1 MISLIEQIRTGSI
14 WNFPGGVHPAE
25 NKKQSNTT
33 DIVHARL
40 PEEIVLPV
48 KQHIGKP
55 GNLLVAVGDAVLKG
69 QQLTA
74 LETGFTLPVHA
85 PTSGVITAIEPRTT
99 AHPSGLSDVCV
110 VIKPDGLDSWVTK
123 HPVEDFSTK
132 TSDELLDVIRQ
143 AGISGMGGAGFP
155 TAKKLQS
162 GLGRTDI
169 LIVNAAECE
178 PYITSDDKLLQ
189 EHAEEVL
196 KGIEVVEHIL
206 QPKLTVIGIEDN
218 KPDAIKALEIA
229 AKDKDIVIRVIPT
242 KYPSGGEKQLIK
254 ILTNK
259 EVPAGGIPAD
269 IGVLVQNVGS
279 LYSIKRA
286 VIDGEPVVN
295 RVVTLT
301 GKTFKQPRNVWAL
314 LGTPVH
320 ELLEE
325 FGYKADKKLPRLI
338 LGGPMMGFTLPH
350 ANVPITKT
358 SNCILAPT
366 RREISPSTYEMECI
380 RCSACAEA
388 CPASLLPQQLQ
399 WHAKANELD
408 KCEELNI
415 KDCIECGACAFVC
428 PSEIPLVQYYRQ
440 AKAEIKTRKDEA
452 TAAERAKIR
461 FEEKN
466 ARMERDK
473 AERENRF
480 KKAADNR
487 RKDMKSADGDDAIA
501 AAIARVKA
509 QKTAADQTPNAEPA
523 VKPAVAA
530 AIAKAKAKQAAAQ
543 KANDA
548 GPDNSE
554 MSKLREERKRQAR
567 ERKAQ
572 QAATD
577 NPAENSGDTKKDA
590 VAAAIARAKAKK
602 AQQAESASEASAE
615 SSGDAKKDA
624 VAAAIARA
632 KAKKAQQAEST
643 SDAPT
648 ESTGDAKK
656 DAVAAAIARAKAK
669 KAQQAE
675 SATQTESEAPAESTG
690 DAKKDAVAAAIARAK
705 AKKAQQAES
714 AAQTESEAPVKSSG
728 DAKKDAVAAA
738 IARAK
743 AKKAQQAESA
753 TQTASEAPA
762 KSSGDA
768 KKDAV
773 AAAIARAKA
782 KKAQQ
787 AESATQT
794 ESEAPAES
802 TGDAK
807 KDAVAAAIARAKAK
821 KAQQAESA
829 TQTESEAPAEST
841 GDAKKDAVAA
851 AIARAKAKKAQQAE
865 SATLTESEAPV
876 KSSGDAKK
884 DAVAAAI
891 ARAKAKKAQQAK
903 QDQTAETP
911 EPVIEVEAEIQSEPV
926 DPKKAAVAAAI
937 ARAKAKKAQQAKQ
950 VEAEATAPEAVV
962 EIEVEAEIRSEPVD
976 PKKAAVAAAIAR
988 AKARKAQQEQD
999 KKNNEEK
1006 E

>member
-99 AHPSGLSDVCV
+99 AHPSGLSEMCV
-110 VIKPDGLDSWVTK
+110 VIKPDGLDTWIEK
-123 HPVEDFSTK
+123 NPVADFSTK

-602 AQQAESASEASAE
+602 AQQAESA
-615 SSGDAKKDA
+615 
-624 VAAAIARA
+624 
-632 KAKKAQQAEST
+632 
-643 SDAPT
+643 
-648 ESTGDAKK
+648 
-656 DAVAAAIARAKAK
+656 
-669 KAQQAE
+669 
-675 SATQTESEAPAESTG
+675 
-690 DAKKDAVAAAIARAK
+690 
-705 AKKAQQAES
+705 
-714 AAQTESEAPVKSSG
+714 AQTE
-728 DAKKDAVAAA
+728 
-738 IARAK
+738 
-743 AKKAQQAESA
+743 
-753 TQTASEAPA
+753 SEAPA

-794 ESEAPAES
+794 ESEAPVKS
-802 TGDAK
+802 
-807 KDAVAAAIARAKAK
+807 
-821 KAQQAESA
+821 S
-829 TQTESEAPAEST
+829 

-876 KSSGDAKK
+876 ESSGDAKK

-891 ARAKAKKAQQAK
+891 ARAKARKAQQAK
-903 QDQTAETP
+903 QVEAKATDP
-911 EPVIEVEAEIQSEPV
+911 EPVVETEVEAEIQSEPV

-988 AKARKAQQEQD
+988 AKAKKTQQAKQSETEETLKPVTDIKTETQQEPVDPKKAAVAAAIARAKARKAQQEQD
-999 KKNNEEK
+999 KKNDEEK

>member
-55 GNLLVAVGDAVLKG
+55 GNLLVAAGDTVLKG

-74 LETGFTLPVHA
+74 LDTGFTLPVHA

-99 AHPSGLSDVCV
+99 AHPSGLSEMCV
-110 VIKPDGLDSWVTK
+110 VIKPDGLDTWIEK

-269 IGVLVQNVGS
+269 IGVLVLNVGS

-366 RREISPSTYEMECI
+366 RREIAPSTYEMECI

-452 TAAERAKIR
+452 AAAERARIR

-509 QKTAADQTPNAEPA
+509 QKAAADQAPNEEPT

-543 KANDA
+543 KADGA
-548 GPDNSE
+548 EPDNSE

-572 QAATD
+572 QAAAD
-577 NPAENSGDTKKDA
+577 APDESSGDGKKDT

-602 AQQAESASEASAE
+602 AQQAESAS
-615 SSGDAKKDA
+615 D
-624 VAAAIARA
+624 
-632 KAKKAQQAEST
+632 
-643 SDAPT
+643 
-648 ESTGDAKK
+648 
-656 DAVAAAIARAKAK
+656 
-669 KAQQAE
+669 
-675 SATQTESEAPAESTG
+675 APAESTG

-714 AAQTESEAPVKSSG
+714 AADAPVESSG

-753 TQTASEAPA
+753 VDAPA
-762 KSSGDA
+762 ESSGDA

-782 KKAQQ
+782 RKAQQ
-787 AESATQT
+787 AESA
-794 ESEAPAES
+794 SDAPAES

-807 KDAVAAAIARAKAK
+807 KDAVAATIARAKAK
-821 KAQQAESA
+821 KAQQAEA
-829 TQTESEAPAEST
+829 VTQTESET
-841 GDAKKDAVAA
+841 
-851 AIARAKAKKAQQAE
+851 
-865 SATLTESEAPV
+865 PV
-876 KSSGDAKK
+876 ESSGDAKK

-903 QDQTAETP
+903 QAETIETPKPVLEVVAETQP
-911 EPVIEVEAEIQSEPV
+911 EAV

-950 VEAEATAPEAVV
+950 VEAQEVAPEPVAEPLV
-962 EIEVEAEIRSEPVD
+962 EKETVVEAEAQSEPVD
-976 PKKAAVAAAIAR
+976 PKKAAIAAAIAR

>member
-110 VIKPDGLDSWVTK
+110 VIKPDGLDAWVAK

-189 EHAEEVL
+189 EHADEVL

-509 QKTAADQTPNAEPA
+509 QKATADQDTSAEPT

-530 AIAKAKAKQAAAQ
+530 AIARAKAKQAAAQ
-543 KANDA
+543 KESNSE
-548 GPDNSE
+548 PDNSE

-577 NPAENSGDTKKDA
+577 NPTESSGDGKKDAVA

-602 AQQAESASEASAE
+602 AQQTETASEAPVE
-615 SSGDAKKDA
+615 KSGDAKKDA

-632 KAKKAQQAEST
+632 KAKKAQQ
-643 SDAPT
+643 T
-648 ESTGDAKK
+648 ESA
-656 DAVAAAIARAKAK
+656 
-669 KAQQAE
+669 
-675 SATQTESEAPAESTG
+675 
-690 DAKKDAVAAAIARAK
+690 
-705 AKKAQQAES
+705 
-714 AAQTESEAPVKSSG
+714 SEAPVEKSG

-743 AKKAQQAESA
+743 AKKAQQTES
-753 TQTASEAPA
+753 ASEAPVE
-762 KSSGDA
+762 KS
-768 KKDAV
+768 
-773 AAAIARAKA
+773 
-782 KKAQQ
+782 
-787 AESATQT
+787 
-794 ESEAPAES
+794 
-802 TGDAK
+802 
-807 KDAVAAAIARAKAK
+807 
-821 KAQQAESA
+821 
-829 TQTESEAPAEST
+829 

-876 KSSGDAKK
+876 ESTGDAKKDAVAVAIARAKAKKAQQAESATQTENEAPAENSGDARKDAVAAAIARAKAKKAQQTESASEAPVEKSGDAKK

-903 QDQTAETP
+903 QVEAEAIAP
-911 EPVIEVEAEIQSEPV
+911 EIEVEAEIQSEPV

-937 ARAKAKKAQQAKQ
+937 ARAKARKAQQAKQ
-950 VEAEATAPEAVV
+950 DESEETPEPVVELEAETQQ
-962 EIEVEAEIRSEPVD
+962 EPVD

>member
-55 GNLLVAVGDAVLKG
+55 GNLLVTVGDAVLKG

-110 VIKPDGLDSWVTK
+110 VIKPDGLDAWIEK
-123 HPVEDFSTK
+123 NPVEDFSTK

-189 EHAEEVL
+189 EHADEVL

-229 AKDKDIVIRVIPT
+229 ARDKDIVIRVIPT

-452 TAAERAKIR
+452 AAAERAKIR

-509 QKTAADQTPNAEPA
+509 QKATADQAPNAEPA

-543 KANDA
+543 KADSA
-548 GPDNSE
+548 EPDNSE

-577 NPAENSGDTKKDA
+577 APAEK
-590 VAAAIARAKAKK
+590 
-602 AQQAESASEASAE
+602 
-615 SSGDAKKDA
+615 SGDAKKDA

-632 KAKKAQQAEST
+632 KAKKALQVES
-643 SDAPT
+643 S
-648 ESTGDAKK
+648 
-656 DAVAAAIARAKAK
+656 
-669 KAQQAE
+669 
-675 SATQTESEAPAESTG
+675 TQTESEAPVAST
-690 DAKKDAVAAAIARAK
+690 
-705 AKKAQQAES
+705 
-714 AAQTESEAPVKSSG
+714 
-728 DAKKDAVAAA
+728 
-738 IARAK
+738 
-743 AKKAQQAESA
+743 
-753 TQTASEAPA
+753 
-762 KSSGDA
+762 GDA

-829 TQTESEAPAEST
+829 TQTASEAPAEST

-891 ARAKAKKAQQAK
+891 ARA
-903 QDQTAETP
+903 
-911 EPVIEVEAEIQSEPV
+911 
-926 DPKKAAVAAAI
+926 
-937 ARAKAKKAQQAKQ
+937 
-950 VEAEATAPEAVV
+950 
-962 EIEVEAEIRSEPVD
+962 
-976 PKKAAVAAAIAR
+976 
-988 AKARKAQQEQD
+988 
-999 KKNNEEK
+999 
-1006 E
+1006 

>member
-14 WNFPGGVHPAE
+14 WTFPGGVHPAE

-55 GNLLVAVGDAVLKG
+55 GNLLVAAGDTVLKG

-74 LETGFTLPVHA
+74 LDTGFTLPVHA

-99 AHPSGLSDVCV
+99 AHPSGLSELSV
-110 VIKPDGLDSWVTK
+110 VIKPDGLDTWIERN
-123 HPVEDFSTK
+123 PVEDFSTK

-196 KGIEVVEHIL
+196 KGIEIVEHIL

-218 KPDAIKALEIA
+218 KPAAIKALEVA

-286 VIDGEPVVN
+286 VIDGEPVFN

-350 ANVPITKT
+350 ANVPVTKT

-366 RREISPSTYEMECI
+366 RREIAPSTYEMECI

-452 TAAERAKIR
+452 AAAERAKIR

-487 RKDMKSADGDDAIA
+487 RKDMKTSGGDDAIA

-509 QKTAADQTPNAEPA
+509 QKAAADQAPNEEPA

-543 KANDA
+543 KAEGA
-548 GPDNSE
+548 EPDNSE

-572 QAATD
+572 QAAADT
-577 NPAENSGDTKKDA
+577 PAESSGDGKKDA

-602 AQQAESASEASAE
+602 AQQAESASEAPAESSGDAKKDAVAAAIARAKAKKAQQAESTSDTPVEGSGDAKKDAVAAAIARAKAKKAQQAEAASEASAE

-632 KAKKAQQAEST
+632 KAKKAQQAASA
-643 SDAPT
+643 SDAP
-648 ESTGDAKK
+648 
-656 DAVAAAIARAKAK
+656 
-669 KAQQAE
+669 AE
-675 SATQTESEAPAESTG
+675 
-690 DAKKDAVAAAIARAK
+690 
-705 AKKAQQAES
+705 
-714 AAQTESEAPVKSSG
+714 
-728 DAKKDAVAAA
+728 
-738 IARAK
+738 
-743 AKKAQQAESA
+743 
-753 TQTASEAPA
+753 
-762 KSSGDA
+762 
-768 KKDAV
+768 
-773 AAAIARAKA
+773 
-782 KKAQQ
+782 
-787 AESATQT
+787 
-794 ESEAPAES
+794 
-802 TGDAK
+802 
-807 KDAVAAAIARAKAK
+807 
-821 KAQQAESA
+821 
-829 TQTESEAPAEST
+829 
-841 GDAKKDAVAA
+841 
-851 AIARAKAKKAQQAE
+851 
-865 SATLTESEAPV
+865 
-876 KSSGDAKK
+876 SSGDAKK

-903 QDQTAETP
+903 QAETSEPVVEVETETKSEQVDPKKAAVAAAIARAKAKKAQQATQETTEAP
-911 EPVIEVEAEIQSEPV
+911 EPAVETEAGSSGDAKKDAVAAAIARAKAKKAQQAKQAETSEPVVEVETDTQSEQV

-950 VEAEATAPEAVV
+950 DETVETPEPVLEVAAETQSEA
-962 EIEVEAEIRSEPVD
+962 VD

>member
-14 WNFPGGVHPAE
+14 WTFPGGVHPAE

-55 GNLLVAVGDAVLKG
+55 GNLLVAAGDTVLKG

-74 LETGFTLPVHA
+74 LDTGFTLPVHA

-99 AHPSGLSDVCV
+99 AHPSGLSELSV
-110 VIKPDGLDSWVTK
+110 VIKPDGLDAWIERN
-123 HPVEDFSTK
+123 PVEDFSTK

-196 KGIEVVEHIL
+196 KGIEIVEHIL

-218 KPDAIKALEIA
+218 KPAAIKALEVA

-366 RREISPSTYEMECI
+366 RREIAPSTYEMECI

-452 TAAERAKIR
+452 AAAERAKIR

-487 RKDMKSADGDDAIA
+487 RKDMKTSGGDDAIA

-509 QKTAADQTPNAEPA
+509 QKAAAEQAPNEEPA

-530 AIAKAKAKQAAAQ
+530 AIAKAKAKQAAAL
-543 KANDA
+543 KENGAE
-548 GPDNSE
+548 PDNSE

-572 QAATD
+572 QASAETQAD
-577 NPAENSGDTKKDA
+577 NSGEGKKDAVAAAIARAKAKKAQQAESASDAPAESSGDAKKDAVAAAIARAKAKKAQQAESASEAPVESSGDAKKDAVAAAIARAKAKKAQQAESASEAPVESSGDAKKDA

-632 KAKKAQQAEST
+632 KAKKAQQAE
-643 SDAPT
+643 
-648 ESTGDAKK
+648 
-656 DAVAAAIARAKAK
+656 AA
-669 KAQQAE
+669 
-675 SATQTESEAPAESTG
+675 
-690 DAKKDAVAAAIARAK
+690 
-705 AKKAQQAES
+705 
-714 AAQTESEAPVKSSG
+714 SEAPVESSG

-753 TQTASEAPA
+753 A
-762 KSSGDA
+762 
-768 KKDAV
+768 
-773 AAAIARAKA
+773 
-782 KKAQQ
+782 
-787 AESATQT
+787 
-794 ESEAPAES
+794 
-802 TGDAK
+802 
-807 KDAVAAAIARAKAK
+807 
-821 KAQQAESA
+821 
-829 TQTESEAPAEST
+829 
-841 GDAKKDAVAA
+841 
-851 AIARAKAKKAQQAE
+851 
-865 SATLTESEAPV
+865 EAPV
-876 KSSGDAKK
+876 ESSGDAKK

-903 QDQTAETP
+903 QAETEEMP
-911 EPVIEVEAEIQSEPV
+911 EPVIEVEAETQQESVDPKKAAVAAAIARAKAKKAQQATQAETVETPEPVLEVEAETQPEAV

-950 VEAEATAPEAVV
+950 VEAQEIAPACN
-962 EIEVEAEIRSEPVD
+962 
-976 PKKAAVAAAIAR
+976 
-988 AKARKAQQEQD
+988 RKRD
-999 KKNNEEK
+999 
-1006 E
+1006 

>member
-110 VIKPDGLDSWVTK
+110 VIKPDGLDTWIEK
-123 HPVEDFSTK
+123 KPVEDFSTK

-189 EHAEEVL
+189 EHADEVL

-229 AKDKDIVIRVIPT
+229 ARDKDIVIRVIPT

-632 KAKKAQQAEST
+632 KAKKAQQAESA
-643 SDAPT
+643 SEAPVEKSGDAKKDAVAAAIASAKAKKAQQA
-648 ESTGDAKK
+648 ESASEASAESSSDAKK

-714 AAQTESEAPVKSSG
+714 AAQTESEAPAESSG

-743 AKKAQQAESA
+743 AKKAQQTESA
-753 TQTASEAPA
+753 AQTESKAPA
-762 KSSGDA
+762 KSS
-768 KKDAV
+768 
-773 AAAIARAKA
+773 
-782 KKAQQ
+782 
-787 AESATQT
+787 
-794 ESEAPAES
+794 
-802 TGDAK
+802 
-807 KDAVAAAIARAKAK
+807 
-821 KAQQAESA
+821 
-829 TQTESEAPAEST
+829 

-876 KSSGDAKK
+876 ESSGDTKK

-891 ARAKAKKAQQAK
+891 ARAKAKKAQ

-950 VEAEATAPEAVV
+950 VEAEATAPETVV

>member
-14 WNFPGGVHPAE
+14 WSFPGGVHPAE

-55 GNLLVAVGDAVLKG
+55 GNLLVAAGDTVLKG

-74 LETGFTLPVHA
+74 LDTGFTLPVHA

-99 AHPSGLSDVCV
+99 AHPSGLSELSV
-110 VIKPDGLDSWVTK
+110 VIKPDGLDAWIERN
-123 HPVEDFSTK
+123 PVEDFSTK

-162 GLGRTDI
+162 GLGRTDV
-169 LIVNAAECE
+169 LIINAAECE

-196 KGIEVVEHIL
+196 KGIEIVEHIL

-218 KPDAIKALEIA
+218 KPAAIKALEVA

-366 RREISPSTYEMECI
+366 RREIAPSTYEMECI

-452 TAAERAKIR
+452 AAAERAKIR

-487 RKDMKSADGDDAIA
+487 RKDMKTSGGDDAIA

-509 QKTAADQTPNAEPA
+509 QKAAADQAPNEEPA

-543 KANDA
+543 KAEGA
-548 GPDNSE
+548 EPDNSE

-572 QAATD
+572 QAAADT
-577 NPAENSGDTKKDA
+577 PAESSGDGKKDA

-602 AQQAESASEASAE
+602 VQQAESATEAPAE
-615 SSGDAKKDA
+615 RSGDAKKDA

-632 KAKKAQQAEST
+632 KAKKAQQAESA
-643 SDAPT
+643 SD
-648 ESTGDAKK
+648 
-656 DAVAAAIARAKAK
+656 
-669 KAQQAE
+669 
-675 SATQTESEAPAESTG
+675 APAESTG

-714 AAQTESEAPVKSSG
+714 ASEAPVESSG

-753 TQTASEAPA
+753 A
-762 KSSGDA
+762 
-768 KKDAV
+768 
-773 AAAIARAKA
+773 
-782 KKAQQ
+782 
-787 AESATQT
+787 
-794 ESEAPAES
+794 EAPAE
-802 TGDAK
+802 K
-807 KDAVAAAIARAKAK
+807 
-821 KAQQAESA
+821 
-829 TQTESEAPAEST
+829 
-841 GDAKKDAVAA
+841 
-851 AIARAKAKKAQQAE
+851 
-865 SATLTESEAPV
+865 
-876 KSSGDAKK
+876 SGDAKK

-903 QDQTAETP
+903 QDETAENP
-911 EPVIEVEAEIQSEPV
+911 KPVVEVEAETQQESV

-950 VEAEATAPEAVV
+950 DETAETPEPVVEVEAETQSEPVDPKKAAVAAAIARAKARKAQQAKQEESAETSESVV
-962 EIEVEAEIRSEPVD
+962 EPLVEVEAEIQSEPVD

>member
-55 GNLLVAVGDAVLKG
+55 GNLLVAVGDTVLKG

-110 VIKPDGLDSWVTK
+110 VIKPDGLDAWVAK

-218 KPDAIKALEIA
+218 KPAAIKALEIA

-452 TAAERAKIR
+452 AAAERAKIR

-509 QKTAADQTPNAEPA
+509 QKAAAVQAPSEEPT

-530 AIAKAKAKQAAAQ
+530 AIARAKAKQAAAQ
-543 KANDA
+543 KADGA
-548 GPDNSE
+548 EPDNSE

-572 QAATD
+572 QAAADT
-577 NPAENSGDTKKDA
+577 PAESSGDAKKDA

-602 AQQAESASEASAE
+602 AQQSESTSDATAE

-643 SDAPT
+643 S
-648 ESTGDAKK
+648 
-656 DAVAAAIARAKAK
+656 
-669 KAQQAE
+669 
-675 SATQTESEAPAESTG
+675 EAPAE
-690 DAKKDAVAAAIARAK
+690 
-705 AKKAQQAES
+705 
-714 AAQTESEAPVKSSG
+714 SSG

-743 AKKAQQAESA
+743 ARKAQQAESA
-753 TQTASEAPA
+753 S
-762 KSSGDA
+762 D
-768 KKDAV
+768 
-773 AAAIARAKA
+773 
-782 KKAQQ
+782 
-787 AESATQT
+787 
-794 ESEAPAES
+794 APAE
-802 TGDAK
+802 
-807 KDAVAAAIARAKAK
+807 
-821 KAQQAESA
+821 
-829 TQTESEAPAEST
+829 
-841 GDAKKDAVAA
+841 
-851 AIARAKAKKAQQAE
+851 
-865 SATLTESEAPV
+865 
-876 KSSGDAKK
+876 SSGDAKK

-903 QDQTAETP
+903 QTETAETP
-911 EPVIEVEAEIQSEPV
+911 EPVLEVVAEIQPEAV

-950 VEAEATAPEAVV
+950 DEAVEAPEPLL
-962 EIEVEAEIRSEPVD
+962 EVEAETQPESVDPKKAAVAAAIARAKAKKAQQTKQAEAEEIAPEPLVEKEAEVENETRSEPVD

-988 AKARKAQQEQD
+988 AKARKAQQD

>member
-14 WNFPGGVHPAE
+14 WTFPGGVHPAE

-55 GNLLVAVGDAVLKG
+55 GNLLVTVGDTVLKG

-74 LETGFTLPVHA
+74 LDTGFTLPVHA

-99 AHPSGLSDVCV
+99 AHPSGLSELSV
-110 VIKPDGLDSWVTK
+110 VIKPDGLDAWIERT
-123 HPVEDFSTK
+123 PVEEFSTK

-196 KGIEVVEHIL
+196 KGIEIVEHIL

-218 KPDAIKALEIA
+218 KPAAIKALEVA

-366 RREISPSTYEMECI
+366 RREIAPSTYEMECI

-452 TAAERAKIR
+452 AAAERAKIR

-487 RKDMKSADGDDAIA
+487 RKDMKTSGGDDAIA

-509 QKTAADQTPNAEPA
+509 QKAAADQAPNEEPA

-543 KANDA
+543 KAEGA
-548 GPDNSE
+548 EPDNSE

-572 QAATD
+572 QAAADT
-577 NPAENSGDTKKDA
+577 PAESSGDGKKDA

-602 AQQAESASEASAE
+602 VQQAESATEAPAE
-615 SSGDAKKDA
+615 RSGDAKKDA

-632 KAKKAQQAEST
+632 KAKKAQQAESA
-643 SDAPT
+643 SD
-648 ESTGDAKK
+648 
-656 DAVAAAIARAKAK
+656 
-669 KAQQAE
+669 
-675 SATQTESEAPAESTG
+675 APAESTG

-714 AAQTESEAPVKSSG
+714 ASEAPVKSSG

-743 AKKAQQAESA
+743 AKKAQQAE
-753 TQTASEAPA
+753 APA
-762 KSSGDA
+762 EKSGDA

-787 AESATQT
+787 TKQAETSEPVVEVETKTQ
-794 ESEAPAES
+794 SEHVAP
-802 TGDAK
+802 K
-807 KDAVAAAIARAKAK
+807 KAAVAAAIARAKAK
-821 KAQQAESA
+821 KAQQA
-829 TQTESEAPAEST
+829 THAET
-841 GDAKKDAVAA
+841 V
-851 AIARAKAKKAQQAE
+851 
-865 SATLTESEAPV
+865 
-876 KSSGDAKK
+876 
-884 DAVAAAI
+884 
-891 ARAKAKKAQQAK
+891 
-903 QDQTAETP
+903 ETP
-911 EPVIEVEAEIQSEPV
+911 EPVLEVEAETQPEAV

-950 VEAEATAPEAVV
+950 VEAQEIAPEPVTEKETEVV
-962 EIEVEAEIRSEPVD
+962 AETQSQPVD